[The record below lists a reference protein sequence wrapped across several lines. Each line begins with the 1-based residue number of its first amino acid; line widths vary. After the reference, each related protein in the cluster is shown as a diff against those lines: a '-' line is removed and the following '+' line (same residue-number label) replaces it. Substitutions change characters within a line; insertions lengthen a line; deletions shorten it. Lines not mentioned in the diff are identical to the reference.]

1 MPAVECAV
9 VGGGIAGAS
18 VAFHLARR
26 GMEDVT
32 LFERGEVASETTQKS
47 FALFGMYGDR
57 TQFRMKREAMAL
69 YNRLARTNPEISF
82 DRIGHL
88 SVGTT
93 DETRTKFKRAVEEG
107 DAVGGIFATGSERTA
122 VQYLDGDEIEERLFF
137 PEVGTSD
144 VTGAVYRPGVG
155 YIDQVALVTELL
167 ARAEDNGV
175 QIREN
180 TAVEQLH
187 VEDGSVVGLTVNGER
202 VDAESV
208 VLAAGPWTPALAE
221 KAGVELPVRHSLA
234 PALVL
239 DAGESS
245 QTLPSLKHHESNYNF
260 RGNAADGTVWVG
272 HHADGYE
279 GGERIDPETV
289 PSAVSSEVR
298 KEAREVLAGLLPQ
311 HADAPV
317 VDEWVG
323 IRSLTPDGNPI
334 AGWTSVDGLSV
345 AAFNSS
351 GVQLSPAVGDVV
363 AAQIADGVPTAYYEA
378 LSVSRFDGFR
388 DTR

>member
-1 MPAVECAV
+1 MPELECAV

-18 VAFHLARR
+18 VAFQLARR

-32 LFERGEVASETTQKS
+32 VFERGEVASETTRKS

-57 TQFRMKREAMAL
+57 TQFRLKREAMAL
-69 YNRLARTNPEISF
+69 YNRLARTNSEISF

-93 DETRTKFKRAVEEG
+93 DETRTKFERAVEEG
-107 DAVGGIFATGSERTA
+107 EPVGGIFATGSERSA
-122 VQYLDGDEIEERLFF
+122 VQYLGGDEIKEHVFF
-137 PEVGTSD
+137 PEVSTSE

-155 YIDQVALVTELL
+155 YIDQIALTTELL
-167 ARAEDNGV
+167 TRAEDNGV
-175 QIREN
+175 QTREH
-180 TAVEQLH
+180 AEVERIH

-202 VDAESV
+202 VNVESV

-221 KAGVELPVRHSLA
+221 NAGVELPVRHSLA

-239 DAGESS
+239 DAGESN

-272 HHADGYE
+272 NHADGYE
-279 GGERIDPETV
+279 GGERIDPEAV
-289 PSAVSSEVR
+289 PSSVSSEVR
-298 KEAREVLAGLLPQ
+298 TGAREVLADVLPQ
-311 HADAPV
+311 YADAPV

-323 IRSLTPDGNPI
+323 VRSLTPDGNPI
-334 AGWTSVDGLSV
+334 AGWTSVDGLSI

-351 GVQLSPAVGDVV
+351 GVQLSPGVGDVV
-363 AAQIADGVPTAYYEA
+363 AAQIVDGDPTPYYDA
-378 LSVSRFDGFR
+378 LSVSRFDGFQ
-388 DTR
+388 DTH